1 MVEISASDLLPGKTY
16 DLCQRE
22 NCETDDRATMKILVT
37 GSTGLVGSALV
48 AALASDGHVVCRLL
62 RPQTKSEGQAAGAF
76 DVPWNPETGELG
88 GVAVGAE
95 AVVNLGGGSI
105 ADGRWTSERK
115 KLLRTSRVDATRA
128 LVTALGKMNAK
139 PDVLISASAIGF
151 YGNRGEDVLTEES
164 SPGNDFLAEVSK
176 DWEAGALRA
185 EEFRTRVV
193 MARFGIILAKHG
205 GALQK
210 MMLPFKLGLGGRI
223 DSGRQWMSWVA
234 LEDVVEVIRF
244 ALDHR
249 ELRGAVNVV
258 APEPM
263 RNAEFARELA
273 SAMHRPAFFPVPA
286 FALRLA
292 MGEIADALLLTSQ
305 RVLPQKLMNCGYRFK
320 GQILRRFLDNII
332 SSA

>member
-139 PDVLISASAIGF
+139 PDLLISASAIGF
-151 YGNRGEDVLTEES
+151 YGNRGEEVLTEES

-210 MMLPFKLGLGGRI
+210 M
-223 DSGRQWMSWVA
+223 
-234 LEDVVEVIRF
+234 
-244 ALDHR
+244 
-249 ELRGAVNVV
+249 
-258 APEPM
+258 
-263 RNAEFARELA
+263 
-273 SAMHRPAFFPVPA
+273 
-286 FALRLA
+286 
-292 MGEIADALLLTSQ
+292 
-305 RVLPQKLMNCGYRFK
+305 
-320 GQILRRFLDNII
+320 
-332 SSA
+332 